1 MIRVLVVDDSITVR
15 QRLIEILRKDPE
27 IEVIGEAGDG
37 RGAIELTARLRPDV
51 LTLDIVMPD
60 MTGLGAT
67 EHIMAHTPTPIL
79 IVSSSF
85 NRGELFDTYAALAAG
100 AVDVLDKSAAGDPE
114 WEDQLIS
121 AVRMVSKIK
130 VITHPRGRHGP
141 FARTTAPPAMLTA
154 ATDPGPTVHAGLA
167 ARPIE
172 LLAIGAS
179 TGGPSAI
186 AQVLGGIPAPYPLPI
201 LVVLHL
207 DRQFGTAFAEWL
219 DSRTSHAVRL
229 ATDGEVIH
237 DLVGQVRIAP
247 PDHHLIVHGRRLGL
261 IRTPPRNHCRP
272 AIDVLYDSL
281 ASELPGRVAAAV
293 LTGMGRDGASGLL
306 AIRRAGGATI
316 AQDEA
321 TSVVYGMPRECM
333 VLGAAERE
341 LPLAEIGP
349 ALAALGTARA
359 RGRGGHGGGP

>member
-27 IEVIGEAGDG
+27 FEVVGEAGDG
-37 RGAIELTARLRPDV
+37 RGAIEQTARLRPDV

-121 AVRMVSKIK
+121 AVRMVSRIK
-130 VITHPRGRHGP
+130 VITHPRGRLGS
-141 FARTTAPPAMLTA
+141 FARITTPPAATVIPDPPPA
-154 ATDPGPTVHAGLA
+154 APRPAG
-167 ARPIE
+167 ARAIE

-186 AQVLGGIPAPYPLPI
+186 AQVLGGIPAPCPLPI

-219 DSRTSHAVRL
+219 DSRTPHAVRL
-229 ATDGEVIH
+229 ATDGELLH
-237 DLVGQVRIAP
+237 DLAGQVRIAA
-247 PDHHLIVHGRRLGL
+247 PDHHLIVTGRRLAL

-272 AIDVLYDSL
+272 AIDVLYESL
-281 ASELPGRVAAAV
+281 ATELPGRVGAAV
-293 LTGMGRDGASGLL
+293 LTGMGRDGAAGLL

-321 TSVVYGMPRECM
+321 TSVVYGMPRECV

-349 ALAALGTARA
+349 ALAALRP
-359 RGRGGHGGGP
+359 RGRDGGTGGGP

>member
-27 IEVIGEAGDG
+27 MEVIGEAGDG

-141 FARTTAPPAMLTA
+141 FARTTAPPAMPTA
-154 ATDPGPTVHAGLA
+154 ATDPGPMVHAAGLA

-229 ATDGEVIH
+229 
-237 DLVGQVRIAP
+237 AP

-321 TSVVYGMPRECM
+321 TSVVYGMPRECV